1 VARPGALLAGTAR
14 ATGENE
20 RVARICV
27 FCSSSERIAP
37 EYRELASRVGT
48 AIAARGHDLVSGG
61 GRVSMM
67 GAVAAA
73 VRAGGRHTLGVIPEA
88 LVAMEVADTE
98 ADELVVTADM
108 RERKGRMDAAAD
120 AFLTLPGG
128 LGTLEELFEV
138 WTARSLGMHA
148 KPIVILDPFGVYEPL
163 QRLMDHLLTEGFAR
177 PAAMSAVTF
186 TTSVED
192 ALDHLEEHAVPLV
205 PDAEEVLES
214 EI

>member
-1 VARPGALLAGTAR
+1 
-14 ATGENE
+14 
-20 RVARICV
+20 VARICV

-128 LGTLEELFEV
+128 LGTLEELTEV
-138 WTARSLGMHA
+138 WVAATLGMHT
-148 KPIVILDPFGVYEPL
+148 KPVVVLDPTGLYEPL
-163 QRLMDHLLTEGFAR
+163 HDLVRGLETAGFLR
-177 PAAMSAVTF
+177 RAAVEALSW
-186 TTSVED
+186 TTDVD
-192 ALDHLEEHAVPLV
+192 AALDAIETGLASRHAIAPSAGDVM
-205 PDAEEVLES
+205 ES
-214 EI
+214 TP